1 MNLQNI
7 VKRFAIIA
15 NISFEEAFPWTEI
28 CEEAADEI
36 RTHLKSNISE
46 NDHSR
51 RLDAAA
57 AALAFYRYVLYRASG
72 GGMESFTAGEIRIK
86 TDAKTSVKMALA
98 VWKDA
103 KHSIA
108 DLLNDDDFM
117 FETVLQ

>member
-15 NISFEEAFPWTEI
+15 NISLEEAFPWTEI

-36 RTHLKSNISE
+36 KAHLK
-46 NDHSR
+46 NDVDETEHHR

-57 AALAFYRYVLYRASG
+57 AALGFYRYVLYRASG

-86 TDAKTSVKMALA
+86 SDAKTSVKMALA

-103 KHSIA
+103 KRSIA

-117 FETVLQ
+117 FETILQ

>member
-1 MNLQNI
+1 MELQNI
-7 VKRFAIIA
+7 VKRFSIIA
-15 NISFEEAFPWTEI
+15 NISFKEAFPWTGI

-36 RTHLKSNISE
+36 RAHLKSSVNES
-46 NDHSR
+46 DHSR
-51 RLDAAA
+51 RLSAAA

-72 GGMESFTAGEIRIK
+72 GGMQSFTAGEIRIK
-86 TDAKTSVKMALA
+86 ADAKTSVKMALA

-103 KHSIA
+103 KHAIA